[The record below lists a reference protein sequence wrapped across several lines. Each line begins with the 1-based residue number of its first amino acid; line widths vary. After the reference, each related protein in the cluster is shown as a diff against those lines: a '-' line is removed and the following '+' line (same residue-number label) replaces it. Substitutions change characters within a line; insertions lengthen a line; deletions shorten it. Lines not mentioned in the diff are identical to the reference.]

1 VTASTD
7 VPGAAE
13 NSRAESQFQGCSC
26 VRSPWWELDGA
37 VVEPL
42 ELQRVAVVGE
52 AGNDLES
59 GEVA

>member
-1 VTASTD
+1 MKLVTD
-7 VPGAAE
+7 NPGAAE
-13 NSRAESQFQGCSC
+13 NSRAESPFQGSSC
-26 VRSPWWELDGA
+26 ARSPWWELEGA
-37 VVEPL
+37 APEPL